1 MNELE
6 LTEKAIAGDR
16 DAFCDLYDLYRVR
29 LYRYAYY
36 RLRDRDDA
44 EDAVSSCILSAW
56 EQIRKLKVP
65 AAFPAWIFRILRGSC
80 VKLIKTQI
88 DRKKVISL
96 DANDSSVEGSDPE
109 MQGTPDV
116 QAAGYSEAD
125 SGKAVTAEGPS
136 EVSSSAPD
144 PETSAILME
153 ALGALDEESREMVLL
168 SAVGGLTGKDIGDMY
183 GMPQGT
189 VRSRLSRSFAAM
201 RKMMEAGDT
210 AVKELHSNEEA
221 DGGRK

>member
-44 EDAVSSCILSAW
+44 EDAVSSCVLSAW
-56 EQIRKLKVP
+56 EQIGKLKAA

-88 DRKKVISL
+88 DRRRVVSL
-96 DANDSSVEGSDPE
+96 DISDPTAGGPDPE
-109 MQGTPDV
+109 MQGAPDV
-116 QAAGYSEAD
+116 QAAGSGEAE
-125 SGKAVTAEGPS
+125 SRNAVAAEGPS
-136 EVSSSAPD
+136 EVSSSATD
-144 PETSAILME
+144 PETSAVLME
-153 ALGALDEESREMVLL
+153 ALSTIDEESREMVLL
-168 SAVGGLTGKDIGDMY
+168 SAVGGLTGKDIGEMY
-183 GMPQGT
+183 GMPSGT

-201 RKMMEAGDT
+201 RKLMEAG
-210 AVKELHSNEEA
+210 NE
-221 DGGRK
+221 R